1 MEFTYH
7 VWATKKLLVHLKS
20 LPCEVFQKEI
30 QSVFPS
36 VERTLFHLY
45 EVDALWFS
53 RLKGEPALVDK
64 KKFETV
70 EECEMDFSDLH
81 SEILEWLGDMSDELV
96 SVSYRTSK
104 GESFENTRKEI
115 LNHLVN
121 HGTYH
126 RGNIGAML
134 WQLGERGVPTD
145 YIYYLR
151 EKEDTLL

>member
-20 LPCEVFQKEI
+20 LPREVFRKEI

-53 RLKGEPALVDK
+53 RLKGEHALVDK
-64 KKFETV
+64 KMFETV

-81 SEILEWLGDMSDELV
+81 NEILKWLGDMSDELV
-96 SVSYRTSK
+96 SVSYTTSK
-104 GESFENTRKEI
+104 GEAFENTREEI
-115 LNHLVN
+115 LKHLVN

-126 RGNIGAML
+126 RGNIAAML
-134 WQLGERGVPTD
+134 WQLGERGVPMD

>member
-1 MEFTYH
+1 MEFSYH

-20 LPCEVFQKEI
+20 LSREVIQKEI

-45 EVDALWFS
+45 EVEAVWFS

-64 KKFETV
+64 KVFETI

-96 SVSYRTSK
+96 SVSYTTSK
-104 GESFENTRKEI
+104 GEAFENTREEI
-115 LNHLVN
+115 LKHLVN

-126 RGNIGAML
+126 RGNIAAML
-134 WQLGERGVPTD
+134 WQLGEKGVSTD

-151 EKEDTLL
+151 EKEDTPL